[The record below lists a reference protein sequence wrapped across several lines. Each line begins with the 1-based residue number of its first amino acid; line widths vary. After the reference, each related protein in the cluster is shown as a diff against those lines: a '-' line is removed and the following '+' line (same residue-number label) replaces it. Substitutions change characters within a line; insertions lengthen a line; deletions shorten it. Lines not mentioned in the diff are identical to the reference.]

1 MPSLYDSFLKGIAKS
16 KQWQQQFTESQTSSK
31 AFDDSFLVSA
41 PEIFVQTKESNK
53 LLEQIGER
61 AGASIVAVIGP
72 KRCGK
77 STAIHQAVKNINDH
91 GDKQD
96 DEDKKFRALYKSCDD
111 NFAKW
116 WEETDFSSTQFFFFD
131 HIYPIWDNFNEQ
143 SFQDLLE
150 RSKQEEIL
158 IIVIL
163 DSIEHNRLETRFK
176 PEPITI
182 FGKNLENK
190 KLLFNRPSSL
200 EIEQIIKRRTDF
212 IGRPF
217 VFPREVLTTISIM
230 SLGLPGLALWIARH
244 LFSRLDAQDDKY
256 VLSSSDVHK
265 TAEYLGFIPALR
277 LIMEHNIQNTKQP
290 DLKIE
295 YPIWPVLEP
304 LKEAINEGSTTL
316 LQYLTKIKGTTKSWG
331 PILEEMV
338 LLNHDSKIG
347 AIKRSDLQERTGIKE
362 SSLTYQCQN
371 LIKERIVNYSKIGRE
386 VFYELRS
393 PIKEALE
400 LTFFG

>member
-1 MPSLYDSFLKGIAKS
+1 L
-16 KQWQQQFTESQTSSK
+16 
-31 AFDDSFLVSA
+31 
-41 PEIFVQTKESNK
+41 
-53 LLEQIGER
+53 
-61 AGASIVAVIGP
+61 
-72 KRCGK
+72 
-77 STAIHQAVKNINDH
+77 
-91 GDKQD
+91 
-96 DEDKKFRALYKSCDD
+96 
-111 NFAKW
+111 
-116 WEETDFSSTQFFFFD
+116 
-131 HIYPIWDNFNEQ
+131 
-143 SFQDLLE
+143 
-150 RSKQEEIL
+150 
-158 IIVIL
+158 
-163 DSIEHNRLETRFK
+163 
-176 PEPITI
+176 
-182 FGKNLENK
+182 
-190 KLLFNRPSSL
+190 
-200 EIEQIIKRRTDF
+200 
-212 IGRPF
+212 
-217 VFPREVLTTISIM
+217 